1 MRQFLEYYQSFDV
14 IDVDDDRR
22 ISWSEFVLAV
32 PLLEK
37 WVGKIKDKDQTFF
50 EMDKDNKG
58 KVLFDEFLFLSKVI
72 FFINDRFHFNT
83 LTFILLVYFIE

>member
-1 MRQFLEYYQSFDV
+1 MRQFLEYYQAFDV

-58 KVLFDEFLFLSKVI
+58 KVLFDEFCLWAADHNLDLEDDDNEDGEF
-72 FFINDRFHFNT
+72 
-83 LTFILLVYFIE
+83 